1 MLDLQ
6 RVWLES
12 GVFTGSPG
20 RCSVDQALARLAGR
34 FAVLG
39 WLGWNLFKNF
49 AQGVDQRL
57 ALRVG
62 ADGDAQM
69 LIDARQLEVA
79 DDDAALA

>member
-6 RVWLES
+6 GVWLES

-39 WLGWNLFKNF
+39 RNLSKNF

-69 LIDARQLEVA
+69 LIDAC
-79 DDDAALA
+79 